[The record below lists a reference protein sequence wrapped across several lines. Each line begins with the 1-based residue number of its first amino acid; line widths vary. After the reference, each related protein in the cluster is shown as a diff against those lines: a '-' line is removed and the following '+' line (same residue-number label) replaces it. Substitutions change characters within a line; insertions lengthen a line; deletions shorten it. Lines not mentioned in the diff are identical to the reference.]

1 MKYITEDIL
10 RKIKENKITF
20 LTKLDKQLIKQQILE
35 DLKDIK
41 DYIRKTRITN
51 YGLYIYFKKEY
62 ELCLDYDFISY
73 RCFKDIEND
82 YMFGIKELLYL
93 MKVGE

>member
-1 MKYITEDIL
+1 MKYITDDIL

-20 LTKLDKQLIKQQILE
+20 LTKLDKQLIKQQILY
-35 DLKDIK
+35 DLRDIK
-41 DYIRKTRITN
+41 DYIKTTRITN

-62 ELCLDYDFISY
+62 KLCLDYDFISY

-82 YMFGIKELLYL
+82 YKLGIKEILYIL
-93 MKVGE
+93 KVGK